1 VSSISGVLTQR
12 TDAGSLLRY
21 RIMAYATGFMLAFC
35 CVVAFPLEHLAGVK
49 IMWVPWM
56 LHGWLFIVY
65 VLTAVDLGLRRRWPL
80 LKLGIVILAGTIP
93 FVVFFVE
100 HRINQ
105 EEAARARI

>member
-1 VSSISGVLTQR
+1 MTSSSGVLTQR
-12 TDAGSLLRY
+12 TDAGSLKRY

-35 CVVAFPLEHLAGVK
+35 CLVAWPLEHLDGVK

-56 LHGWLFIVY
+56 LHGWFFIVY

-80 LKLGIVILAGTIP
+80 LKLGIVVLAGTIP
-93 FVVFFVE
+93 FLVFFVE

-105 EEAARARI
+105 EETARAEG

>member
-1 VSSISGVLTQR
+1 MTSSSSVLSRR
-12 TDAGSLLRY
+12 TDAGSLKRY

-35 CVVAFPLEHLAGVK
+35 CLVAWPLEHLAGVK

-65 VLTAVDLGLRRRWPL
+65 VLTALDLGLRRRWPL
-80 LKLGIVILAGTIP
+80 LKLGVVVLSGTIP
-93 FVVFFVE
+93 FLVFFVE

-105 EEAARARI
+105 EEVPGASA